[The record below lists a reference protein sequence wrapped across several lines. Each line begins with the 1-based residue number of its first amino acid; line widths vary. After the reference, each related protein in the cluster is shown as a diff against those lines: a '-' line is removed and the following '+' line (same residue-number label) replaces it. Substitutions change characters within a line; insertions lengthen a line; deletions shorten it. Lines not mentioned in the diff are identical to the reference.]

1 MSTPLDHATRAA
13 ARVALVSTSVSGEAA
28 APPPAGAPA
37 RRPRVAI
44 VTCAEIPQLEPDDQ
58 LVLPALAALGVDA
71 EPAVWD
77 DPAVDWAAYDLVALR
92 STWDYAQRRD
102 EFLAWARRV
111 PRLVN
116 PAETVAWNTD
126 KRYLAELAAAGLPVT
141 PTVFLAPGDGFTP
154 PAGEY
159 VIKPA
164 VSAGS
169 RDTGRYGPDDAAAA
183 VAHVRRLLDAGRV
196 VMVQPYLAGVDAYG
210 ETALLFFA
218 DPGTG
223 RLAYSHAIRKG
234 PMLTGPDEG
243 MDTLYKPEEI
253 TPRVPTAAERAVGE
267 AVVATLPPGLAYAR
281 VDLIPDERGNPLLV
295 ELELTEPS
303 VFMLHDTGAAARL
316 AAALTSLL

>member
-1 MSTPLDHATRAA
+1 MVSDAGS
-13 ARVALVSTSVSGEAA
+13 ALSG
-28 APPPAGAPA
+28 G
-37 RRPRVAI
+37 RPRVAI
-44 VTCAEIPQLEPDDQ
+44 VTCAEIPLLEEDDR

-71 EPAVWD
+71 SPAVWD
-77 DPAVDWAAYDLVALR
+77 DPAVDWASYDLVVLR
-92 STWDYAQRRD
+92 SPWDYAQRHAA
-102 EFLAWARRV
+102 FLAWAATV

-116 PAETVAWNTD
+116 PVATVAWNTD

-141 PTVFLAPGDGFTP
+141 PTTFLAPGDPWTAPATP
-154 PAGEY
+154 GEY

-169 RDTGRYGPDDAAAA
+169 RDTGRYGPADAEQAL
-183 VAHVRRLLDAGRV
+183 AHVRRLQAAGRIT
-196 VMVQPYLAGVDAYG
+196 MVQPYLPAVDSYG

-218 DPGTG
+218 DPDTG

-243 MDTLYKPEEI
+243 VETLYKPEEI
-253 TPRVPTAAERAVGE
+253 TPRSPTSAERAVGE
-267 AVVATLPPGLAYAR
+267 AVVATLPDGLVYAR

-303 VFMLHDTGAAARL
+303 VFMLHDEGAATRL
-316 AAALTSLL
+316 AAAIAWAL